1 MKMITSDLV
10 AERQQAVHLLRSG
23 RTVKEVAQTLN
34 RHENWVQ
41 KWWPRYQVEGWAG
54 LQDRSRAPQQHGR
67 KLSTEV
73 RQAICQARSELEA
86 AATSGAGLKY
96 IGPQAVRT
104 KLKDK
109 GVSPLPSRASIERVL
124 QAGGLTR
131 AKKGRSKSAITYP
144 HLKPTQAQQLYQV
157 DIVPHFL
164 WGGERVACF
173 NAIDVVSRYPTG
185 HPFAQ
190 RRSQEAAEFLVQVWQ
205 EMGLPHYTQVDN
217 EGCFSGGATHPYVL
231 GKVVRL
237 ALNVGTELVFS
248 PVYHPQSNGTVE
260 RFHQDYDS
268 HVWEETYL
276 RHRQDV
282 QDRAE
287 IFFDLYRHSHHH
299 TALKDQSPHEVHHHL
314 PPTYLAPDF
323 VLPTTKL
330 PLREGRLHFIRR
342 VDLDGTV
349 RVLNSTW
356 AVPKPDFQKGVWV
369 TIEFEQ
375 TGATLSIYDAPPDIK
390 ERHCLVSYPFPTTEP
405 ILPYPAQNTEML
417 GLNSV
422 HETPDTSAGANQPAL
437 KLLPPPAKSL
447 SSSPEPFLVS
457 LFTSVVRLA
466 HRFVNTMY

>member
-1 MKMITSDLV
+1 MIISDLV

-23 RTVKEVAQTLN
+23 RTVKEVVQTLN
-34 RHENWVQ
+34 RHENWVR
-41 KWWPRYQVEGWAG
+41 KWGQRYQAEGWAG

-67 KLSTEV
+67 KLSAEA

-86 AATSGAGLKY
+86 AAASGAGLKY
-96 IGPQAVRT
+96 LGPLAVRT

-124 QAGGLTR
+124 QASGLTR
-131 AKKGRSKSAITYP
+131 AKKGRSKSAISYP

-164 WGGERVACF
+164 SGGERVACF
-173 NAIDVVSRYPTG
+173 NGIDVVSRYPAG
-185 HPFAQ
+185 RPFAQ

-217 EGCFSGGATHPYVL
+217 EGCFTGGATHPYVL

-248 PVYHPQSNGTVE
+248 PVYHPESNGTVE
-260 RFHQDYDS
+260 RFHQDYDR

-282 QDRAE
+282 QDRGKS
-287 IFFDLYRHSHHH
+287 FFDLYRHSRHH
-299 TALKDQSPHEVHHHL
+299 TALKEQSPHEVHHHH

-342 VDLDGTV
+342 VDPDGTV
-349 RVLNSTW
+349 KVLNSTW

-369 TIEFEQ
+369 TIEFKQ
-375 TGATLSIYDAPPDIK
+375 TGATLSIYDAAPDVQ
-390 ERHCLVSYPFPTTEP
+390 ERHCLVAYPFPVTEP
-405 ILPYPAQNTEML
+405 ILPYPAQNIEGL
-417 GLNSV
+417 ILNSAN
-422 HETPDTSAGANQPAL
+422 ETTDTSTRANQPAP
-437 KLLPPPAKSL
+437 KLLPPPAKPL
-447 SSSPEPFLVS
+447 PGDTEHFWGS
-457 LFTSVVRLA
+457 LFASVVRLA
-466 HRFVNTMY
+466 HRVVNTMY